1 VISRRAVTVL
11 VAGFAT
17 LGVAFSLLMA
27 AANLVAALGDA
38 FGATVLGWVAFGC
51 GILVAL
57 DLVLLV
63 VALGLIA
70 IDQAPRQDEDDQ
82 S

>member
-1 VISRRAVTVL
+1 MISRRAITIL
-11 VAGFAT
+11 VAGFAI

-27 AANLVAALGDA
+27 ASLLVATLGDA
-38 FGATVLGWVAFGC
+38 PGAIVLRWVAFGC
-51 GILVAL
+51 GMLVAL

-63 VALGLIA
+63 VALGLNA
-70 IDQAPRQDEDDQ
+70 IDTPRQDENDR